1 MHRTKKPFAT
11 IIDREI
17 ARAFELGYRA
27 AGGKGDAEQA
37 RRDFMERGGIS
48 ADDLEEFFD
57 RITPEQRDKL
67 REVRA
72 IVENEAIS
80 PSVLSGDQPFRS
92 GARCW
97 GERCNDYSK
106 GMLQRQR
113 CALAAWRECKQGPTF
128 SACAA
133 AAFEENNKRQLTF
146 PTTIP
151 PP

>member
-1 MHRTKKPFAT
+1 MHRTTKPFAT

-72 IVENEAIS
+72 IVENG
-80 PSVLSGDQPFRS
+80 GDIPVGPFWRPTLQEW
-92 GARCW
+92 R
-97 GERCNDYSK
+97 K
-106 GMLQRQR
+106 MLGRTLQ
-113 CALAAWRECKQGPTF
+113 
-128 SACAA
+128 
-133 AAFEENNKRQLTF
+133 
-146 PTTIP
+146 
-151 PP
+151 